1 MGCGFPSFI
10 TFEQLM
16 EPSRGLYD
24 KNEDKV
30 TLAIDI
36 AVENKNSLKFDSGPN
51 KSNGKIMM
59 EIGNL
64 SEFAREI
71 FLSERSSE
79 PVKINGQPWKLMTL
93 ITMKNDST
101 EKGLGFYL
109 RCTAPREDQNWS
121 CLCSATLRIVSQ
133 KSETEDLIGR
143 FNNYILNN
151 KTSVKGFNNFITFSE
166 LMDQEKGFY
175 DKNEDK
181 VTLAI
186 DVILKEENAEKLD
199 YSNPNKS
206 AGKIVMEI
214 CKLSEFSREI
224 CGSERSSEIKQIKGF
239 QWKVS
244 AILSTEEGTAE
255 KCLVF
260 YLLCGAP
267 TKDENWSCKGMATL
281 RIVSEK
287 GEAED
292 FTGKLNEQIFDNK
305 LARFSISQITLKQLM
320 DPNRGL
326 YDKDEDKVTL
336 TVEITVEEEKKGT
349 KRKLSDE

>member
-1 MGCGFPSFI
+1 
-10 TFEQLM
+10 M

-36 AVENKNSLKFDSGPN
+36 AVEDQKLNKFDLDIN
-51 KSNGKIMM
+51 KTNVKIVM

-133 KSETEDLIGR
+133 KSGTEDLIGR

-166 LMDQEKGFY
+166 LMDEEKGFY

-186 DVILKEENAEKLD
+186 DVILKEENTVKLD

-214 CKLSEFSREI
+214 GKLLEFAREI

-260 YLLCGAP
+260 YLLCAAP
-267 TKDENWSCKGMATL
+267 TKDENWSCKSTATL
-281 RIVSEK
+281 RIVSKK

-292 FTGKLNEQIFDNK
+292 FTGKLNDQIFDNK
-305 LARFSISQITLKQLM
+305 LARFSISQITFTQLM
-320 DPNRGL
+320 DQNKGF
-326 YDKDEDKVTL
+326 YDKDEDKVFL
-336 TVEITVEEEKKGT
+336 SVEITVEKEKKGT